1 MRIDVQSLV
10 LILGLAGTV
19 GGMIAALFRLFSRF
33 ERMEKQAAHRKEDSE
48 ILLRT
53 QLGVLEGLIEQGCNG
68 PCKDALDKLE
78 KHLNK
83 EAHDQH

>member
-1 MRIDVQSLV
+1 MKIDVQSLV
-10 LILGLAGTV
+10 VILGLAGTV

-33 ERMEKQAAHRKEDSE
+33 ERMEKQATHRKEDSE

-68 PCKDALDKLE
+68 PCKRAREELIAYMAE
-78 KHLNK
+78 R
-83 EAHDQH
+83 

>member
-1 MRIDVQSLV
+1 MKIDVQSLV
-10 LILGLAGTV
+10 MILGLAGTV

-68 PCKDALDKLE
+68 PCKRVREELIAYMAE
-78 KHLNK
+78 R
-83 EAHDQH
+83 

>member
-1 MRIDVQSLV
+1 MKIDVQSLV

-68 PCKDALDKLE
+68 PCKHAREELIAYMAE
-78 KHLNK
+78 R
-83 EAHDQH
+83 

>member
-1 MRIDVQSLV
+1 MKIDVQSLV
-10 LILGLAGTV
+10 LILGLVGTV

-68 PCKDALDKLE
+68 PCKHAREELIAYMAE
-78 KHLNK
+78 R
-83 EAHDQH
+83 

>member
-1 MRIDVQSLV
+1 MKIDVQSLV
-10 LILGLAGTV
+10 LILGLVGTV

-68 PCKDALDKLE
+68 PCKRAREELIAYMAE
-78 KHLNK
+78 R
-83 EAHDQH
+83 